1 MLKEHTNFKCAVS
14 ALLPKLD
21 FFFAFLKCSY
31 PILSTHLLFLM
42 CLLLMYAYVIEHEH
56 KAWMYS
62 DHMCYLW
69 RHFSMKNILI
79 KDKSLMLEANHWN
92 IVLVQ
97 QKS

>member
-62 DHMCYLW
+62 VTCAIYGHILAGKTL
-69 RHFSMKNILI
+69 RNFS
-79 KDKSLMLEANHWN
+79 
-92 IVLVQ
+92 
-97 QKS
+97 